1 MSTTSSNAQQL
12 MSPDEMMARITPEV
26 LETSCKQFKRELI
39 MQPIEVM
46 KDNTLKFI
54 TLVPG
59 VRNQLIWGELSGD
72 AQLAPWSK
80 SNKKDADYKIEGRTL
95 QVWPGNCA
103 YDFDPMEVFQSI
115 YGQSIMLGK
124 SMSAHQIARMV
135 ATYFAAKIGQHLND
149 HVWDAVRNVNGDKT
163 EDLFDGFDTIIAAEI
178 TAEKISAAKG
188 NLFEFDAAITNTT
201 AVDQLKAYWRAANKH
216 LRGRDCYMY
225 LTEAVYWAYLED
237 YQARNGSLPYNTEY
251 EKLTL
256 EGSGGKCHFVVLNN
270 MADSDYLKITT
281 KPNLLLGTD
290 INAQENHVG
299 IEKYSSWQLTFE
311 YAGVYGAQIRTL
323 APEALL
329 VGKLSN
335 TPASSSSS
343 ETVEEP
349 ETISVSKS
357 DVTISFTKAVDDATM
372 GEEYA
377 GQVAATDP
385 EGKELTYTSS
395 DETVATV
402 DESTG
407 AVTLVGAGTTLIT
420 ASFAG
425 DTTHNAASASYALT
439 VAAAAAQGGSG
450 EGGQS

>member
-1 MSTTSSNAQQL
+1 MATTSSAAQQL
-12 MSPDEMMARITPEV
+12 MSPDEMKARITPEV
-26 LETSCKQFKRELI
+26 LETSCKQYKRELI

-46 KDNTLKFI
+46 KDNTLKYI

-59 VRNQLIWGELSGD
+59 VRNQLIWGELKGD
-72 AQLAPWSK
+72 AQLGPWSK
-80 SNKKDADYKIEGRTL
+80 ENKKDADYSIEGRTL

-124 SMSAHQIARMV
+124 AMSEHQIARMV

-149 HVWDAVRNVNGDKT
+149 HIWDAVRNVSGNKT

-178 TAEKISAAKG
+178 VAEKIKASLG
-188 NLFEFDAAITNTT
+188 NYFEFDAAITEST
-201 AVDQLKAYWRAANKH
+201 AVEQLKEYYRKANKF

-225 LTEAVYWAYLED
+225 LPEEVYWAYIDD
-237 YQARNGSLPYNTEY
+237 YQARHGSLPYNTEY

-270 MADSDYLKITT
+270 MAGSDYLKITT

-323 APEALL
+323 APEALF
-329 VGKLSN
+329 VGKLSSQ
-335 TPASSSSS
+335 PASSGTDDQ
-343 ETVEEP
+343 EDEP
-349 ETISVSKS
+349 EVITITKTPVA
-357 DVTISFTKAVDDATM
+357 ISFAKDVDEATV

-377 GQVAATDP
+377 GQVATTDP
-385 EGKELTYTSS
+385 AGKELTYESS

-402 DESTG
+402 NESTG

-425 DTTHNAASASYALT
+425 DETHAAANASYALV
-439 VAAAAAQGGSG
+439 VAAAQQGGG
-450 EGGQS
+450 

>member
-1 MSTTSSNAQQL
+1 MATTSSAAQQL
-12 MSPDEMMARITPEV
+12 MSPDEMKARITPEV
-26 LETSCKQFKRELI
+26 LETSCKQYKRELI

-46 KDNTLKFI
+46 KDNTLKYI

-59 VRNQLIWGELSGD
+59 VRNQLIWGELKGD
-72 AQLAPWSK
+72 AQLGPWSK
-80 SNKKDADYKIEGRTL
+80 ENKKDADYSIEGRTL

-124 SMSAHQIARMV
+124 AMSEHQIARMV

-149 HVWDAVRNVNGDKT
+149 HIWDAVRNVSGNKT

-178 TAEKISAAKG
+178 VAEKIKASLG
-188 NLFEFDAAITNTT
+188 NYFEFDAAITEST
-201 AVDQLKAYWRAANKH
+201 AVEQLKEYYRKANKF

-225 LTEAVYWAYLED
+225 LPEEVYWAYIDD
-237 YQARNGSLPYNTEY
+237 YQARHGSLPYNTEY

-270 MADSDYLKITT
+270 MAGSDYLKIPP

-323 APEALL
+323 APEALF
-329 VGKLSN
+329 VGKLSSQ
-335 TPASSSSS
+335 PASSGTDDQ
-343 ETVEEP
+343 EDEP
-349 ETISVSKS
+349 EVITITKTPVA
-357 DVTISFTKAVDDATM
+357 ISFAKDVDEATV

-377 GQVAATDP
+377 GQVATTDP
-385 EGKELTYTSS
+385 AGKELTYESS

-402 DESTG
+402 NESTG

-425 DTTHNAASASYALT
+425 DETHAAANASYALV
-439 VAAAAAQGGSG
+439 VAAAQQGGG
-450 EGGQS
+450 

>member
-1 MSTTSSNAQQL
+1 MATTSSAAQQL
-12 MSPDEMMARITPEV
+12 MSPDEMKARITPEV
-26 LETSCKQFKRELI
+26 LETSCKQYKRELI

-46 KDNTLKFI
+46 KDNTLKYI
-54 TLVPG
+54 TLAPG
-59 VRNQLIWGELSGD
+59 VRNQLIWGELKGD
-72 AQLAPWSK
+72 AQLGPWSK
-80 SNKKDADYKIEGRTL
+80 ENKKDADYSIEGRTL

-124 SMSAHQIARMV
+124 AMSEHQIARMV

-149 HVWDAVRNVNGDKT
+149 HIWDAVRNVSGNKT

-178 TAEKISAAKG
+178 VAEKIKASLG
-188 NLFEFDAAITNTT
+188 NYFEFDAAITEST
-201 AVDQLKAYWRAANKH
+201 AVEQLKEYYRKANKF

-225 LTEAVYWAYLED
+225 LPEEVYWAYIDD
-237 YQARNGSLPYNTEY
+237 YQARHGSLPYNTEY

-270 MADSDYLKITT
+270 MAGSDYLKITT

-323 APEALL
+323 APEALF
-329 VGKLSN
+329 VGKLSSQ
-335 TPASSSSS
+335 PASSGTDDQ
-343 ETVEEP
+343 EDEP
-349 ETISVSKS
+349 EVITISKTPVA
-357 DVTISFTKAVDDATM
+357 ISFAKDVDEATV
-372 GEEYA
+372 GEEYT
-377 GQVAATDP
+377 GQVATTDP
-385 EGKELTYTSS
+385 AGKELTYESS

-402 DESTG
+402 NESTG

-425 DTTHNAASASYALT
+425 DDTYAAANASYALT
-439 VAAAAAQGGSG
+439 VAAAQGA
-450 EGGQS
+450 GG